1 MLKTLGEGMAHAEE
15 VARAGSWSRTIDYH
29 AMERAGNTAPAVLIR
44 KVSIERLGGVDPGRF
59 GVFLGSLA
67 GQPAAVERKVL
78 AEMEIL
84 GYGTAW
90 YGEAIG
96 REAFA
101 HGAILLSATQRMVVA
116 SGIAN
121 IWARDPQAMA
131 TGGRALAEA
140 WPNRFILG
148 IGVSHAPMVERR
160 GHRYDRPVTS
170 MQTYLDA
177 MSNAGWRGPEAPMP
191 PIVLAALGPRM
202 VALAAERTA
211 GDYTYF
217 TTADH
222 VRQVRSQMGAAA
234 FLAADL
240 PVVLASDRS
249 TARAIGDR
257 HMSLYLSTA
266 NYRNNLLRLG
276 WAESELTP
284 PGSDRL
290 FDAIFAW
297 GDVRRARDKADA
309 LFAAGADQVVW
320 NLITADPSAPY
331 LKELGA
337 LAELNV

>member
-1 MLKTLGEGMAHAEE
+1 MSLG
-15 VARAGSWSRTIDYH
+15 
-29 AMERAGNTAPAVLIR
+29 
-44 KVSIERLGGVDPGRF
+44 RLGRIRPGSF

-67 GQPAAVERKVL
+67 GQSASIEREVL
-78 AEMEIL
+78 AEMEAL

-101 HGAILLSATQRMVVA
+101 HGGILLSATKRMVVA

-131 TGGRALAEA
+131 TGARALAEA
-140 WPNRFILG
+140 WPDRFVLG
-148 IGVSHAPMVERR
+148 LGVSHAPVVERR
-160 GHRYDRPVTS
+160 GHRYERPVAA
-170 MQTYLDA
+170 MRAYLDA
-177 MSNAGWRGPEAPMP
+177 MSKAPWRGPDAPMP

-202 VALAAERTA
+202 VELAGERTA

-222 VRQVRSQMGAAA
+222 VAQVRARMGQDA

-240 PVVLASDRS
+240 PVVLASDR
-249 TARAIGDR
+249 TAARSIADR
-257 HMSLYLSTA
+257 HTSLYLSTA

-276 WAESELTP
+276 WPAAELEP

-290 FDAIFAW
+290 FDAIVAW
-297 GDVRRARDKADA
+297 GDVPDVRQRSEA
-309 LFAAGADQVVW
+309 LFAAGADQVVL
-320 NLITADPSAPY
+320 NLITADPSVPY
-331 LKELGA
+331 LEELGR
-337 LAELNV
+337 LSDLNR